1 MRLLIMG
8 PPGVGKGTMAAYIKK
23 TYNISHISTGE
34 LYREA
39 IARMNSL
46 GTLAKGYLDR
56 GELVP
61 DAVTVDLVKE
71 TLKKSEYKEGFLLD
85 GFPRTIPQA
94 QALDD
99 ILEEKQWKIDVV
111 LNLTADDE
119 TIIERITGRRIC
131 SNCGA
136 LYHTTN
142 IKPAVDD
149 ICDNCGAAL
158 FQRPDDNRET
168 VARRLKIYREQTEPL
183 LEYYRRRGLL
193 RDVDAEGTVADNIKE
208 VEKALGGFNDND

>member
-1 MRLLIMG
+1 
-8 PPGVGKGTMAAYIKK
+8 
-23 TYNISHISTGE
+23 
-34 LYREA
+34 
-39 IARMNSL
+39 
-46 GTLAKGYLDR
+46 KGYLDR

-158 FQRPDDNRET
+158 FQRLDDNRET

-193 RDVDAEGTVADNIKE
+193 RDVDAEGT
-208 VEKALGGFNDND
+208 